1 MKTKNMENYKLEELM
16 REKYLPF
23 SEKIFKK
30 HFAPVKRK
38 NVCDLK
44 KINYIILNSPLEIF
58 YLDSRL
64 RGNDYAG
71 LRF

>member
-1 MKTKNMENYKLEELM
+1 MENYKLEELM

-44 KINYIILNSPLEIF
+44 KINYIIIKNINRRIITGVLCLKNKKSF
-58 YLDSRL
+58 
-64 RGNDYAG
+64 
-71 LRF
+71 

>member
-1 MKTKNMENYKLEELM
+1 MKTKIMENYKLEELM

-44 KINYIILNSPLEIF
+44 KINYIIIKNINRRMIKGVSCLKNKKGF
-58 YLDSRL
+58 
-64 RGNDYAG
+64 
-71 LRF
+71 

>member
-44 KINYIILNSPLEIF
+44 KINYIIIKNINRRIITGVLCLKNKKGF
-58 YLDSRL
+58 
-64 RGNDYAG
+64 
-71 LRF
+71 